1 MSDVADLLAVITPE
15 FDSLPQG
22 PLGVAV
28 SGGGDSLALLHLL
41 HSWGKRPL
49 LAVTVD
55 HGLRPAAVSEAAQ
68 VAAVCDSLGIAHTVL
83 RWRNWNGQGNL
94 QDAARRARQQLIAAW
109 AGEAGISAVALGH
122 TADDQAETFLMRL
135 ARGSGVD
142 GLAAMGSARQHGALT
157 WLRPLLRA
165 ERATLRAYLQDI
177 GQSWA
182 DDPSNDD
189 PQFTRIRMRRAAP
202 QLAELGLDKDV
213 LTATAAQMRRAR
225 IALDF
230 ATRQLA
236 ENVALASAI
245 GMITLNRHDY
255 GTAPEELRLRLL
267 SGALGWI
274 GGAEYRPRLD
284 SLSAL
289 DAQISKHDATGRCLQ
304 GVQIIPEGETVLM
317 VRETAACD
325 SLTLTEDTDTLLWD
339 GRWRFFGDLR
349 AGDEIAPLGAA
360 GLTKCSDWRDSGWP
374 RAALMATPGHWRDGR
389 LIAAPMVVNLG
400 NLRCSLEGGAKAFYE
415 ALITR

>member
-1 MSDVADLLAVITPE
+1 MSDVSDLLAVITPE
-15 FDSLPQG
+15 FDSLPPG
-22 PLGVAV
+22 PLGIAV

-41 HSWGKRPL
+41 HKWGKRPL
-49 LAVTVD
+49 FAVTVD
-55 HGLRPAAVSEAAQ
+55 HGLRPAAVSEAAE
-68 VAAVCDSLGIAHTVL
+68 VAALCDTLGIPHSVL
-83 RWRNWNGQGNL
+83 RWRDWDGQGNL
-94 QDAARRARQQLIAAW
+94 QDAARRARQKLIAAW
-109 AGEAGISAVALGH
+109 AERQGIAAVALGH

-142 GLAAMGSARQHGALT
+142 GLAAMSNTRQQGALT
-157 WLRPLLRA
+157 WLRPLLRV
-165 ERATLRAYLQDI
+165 ERATLRDYLQAI

-189 PQFTRIRMRRAAP
+189 AQFTRIRMRNAAP
-202 QLAELGLDKDV
+202 QLAALGLDKDV

-225 IALDF
+225 VALDY

-245 GMITLNRHDY
+245 GMITLSRHAY
-255 GTAPEELRLRLL
+255 AAAPEELRLRLL
-267 SGALGWI
+267 AGALGWI

-289 DAQISKHDATGRCLQ
+289 DAQIAKPDAAGRCLQ
-304 GVQIIPEGETVLM
+304 GVQIIPEGETVLL
-317 VRETAACD
+317 VREIAACNSVTVAHD
-325 SLTLTEDTDTLLWD
+325 ANTAFWD
-339 GRWRFFGDLR
+339 GRWRMSGDLR

-360 GLTKCSDWRDSGWP
+360 GLAKCSDWRETGWP
-374 RAALMATPGHWRDGR
+374 RAALMATPGQWREGR